1 MSVSLIQATALADR
15 IPADLSGRLL
25 YLQRYGRPVV
35 HCYDD
40 GSWSVKIGMHV
51 ASAGA
56 SFDVRSDFDH
66 RTPDAA
72 MEQLLSRIAET
83 LGKLGV
89 QL

>member
-1 MSVSLIQATALADR
+1 MSLTLFKPKAEPGH

-25 YLQRYGRPVV
+25 YLQGFGKPRL
-35 HCYDD
+35 HSHDD
-40 GSWSVKIGMHV
+40 GSWSAHIAMHV

-56 SFDVRSDFDH
+56 SFDVRSEFDC

-72 MEQLLSRIAET
+72 MDQLLSRVAET

-89 QL
+89 KL